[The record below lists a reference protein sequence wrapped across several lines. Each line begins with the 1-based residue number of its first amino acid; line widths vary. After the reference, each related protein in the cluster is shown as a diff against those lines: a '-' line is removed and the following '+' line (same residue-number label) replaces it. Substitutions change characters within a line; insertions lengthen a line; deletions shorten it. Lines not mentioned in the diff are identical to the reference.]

1 MVVADTSRE
10 FQEKNEITK
19 FGDNIGV
26 GQFFLYKH
34 RLKCWKVHQ
43 NWWKF
48 VWIANIFYYFFT
60 ISNNNLV
67 GQASD
72 SWGDEKFTNSG
83 EIIYKSPKKSR
94 KKSPK
99 LVNIYWL
106 KIAAKLGKN
115 QSPKTVKISM
125 IPQKILQKYHQN
137 WWKSDGFTRI
147 CTNFVENQGGLL
159 YGSVIELN

>member
-1 MVVADTSRE
+1 MVMADTSRE

-19 FGDNIGV
+19 FGDNIGI
-26 GQFFLYKH
+26 GQFFLYKQ

-72 SWGDEKFTNSG
+72 SWGDELFTNSG
-83 EIIYKSPKKSR
+83 EIIYDSPKNSR

-106 KIAAKLGKN
+106 KIAAKLGGN
-115 QSPKTVKISM
+115 QSPKTVKISLN
-125 IPQKILQKYHQN
+125 PQKIH
-137 WWKSDGFTRI
+137 
-147 CTNFVENQGGLL
+147 FVD
-159 YGSVIELN
+159 VITIY